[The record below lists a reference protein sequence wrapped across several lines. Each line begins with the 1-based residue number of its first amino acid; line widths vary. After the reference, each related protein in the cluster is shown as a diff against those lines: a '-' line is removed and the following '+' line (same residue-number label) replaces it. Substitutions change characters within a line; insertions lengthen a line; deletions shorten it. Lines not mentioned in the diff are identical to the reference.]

1 MENVHTMS
9 ELKMTGNC
17 LKASRPVLSFDA
29 AFDAH
34 PHYALM
40 KELLVQT
47 FGTPRNHPKS
57 QPFIDHI
64 MAFHI
69 ADNRI
74 WFRNFQVEGITV
86 VLVVVL

>member
-29 AFDAH
+29 SFDAH

-74 WFRNFQVEGITV
+74 WFRNFQVEG
-86 VLVVVL
+86 LDFLMA